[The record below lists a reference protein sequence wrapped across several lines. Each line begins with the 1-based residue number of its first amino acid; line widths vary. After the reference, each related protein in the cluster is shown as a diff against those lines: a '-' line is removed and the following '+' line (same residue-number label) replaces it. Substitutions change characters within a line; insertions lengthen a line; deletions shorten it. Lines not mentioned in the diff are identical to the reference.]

1 MFEGTLLSEGR
12 GTTRPFELIAA
23 PGIDWRWADALNA
36 LHLPGV
42 RFRENYDVPTFDK
55 FTGTTCGG
63 VQVHLTDRHAVDP
76 IHTAVAMIVTARQL
90 YPAVFGWR
98 PDHWIDNLTGSNR
111 LRTMV
116 DADASVADVVGAWQQ
131 ELASFR
137 KQRSPFLIY
146 R

>member
-1 MFEGTLLSEGR
+1 
-12 GTTRPFELIAA
+12 
-23 PGIDWRWADALNA
+23 
-36 LHLPGV
+36 
-42 RFRENYDVPTFDK
+42 
-55 FTGTTCGG
+55 
-63 VQVHLTDRHAVDP
+63 VQVHLTDRHTVDP
-76 IHTAVAMIVTARQL
+76 IRTAVAMIVTARQL

-98 PDHWIDNLTGSNR
+98 PDHWIDNLTGSDR

-116 DADASVADVVGAWQQ
+116 DAGASADDVVGAWQP